1 MHIIYKSLSEYRTF
15 LILISAVLISTVV
28 HSQIEGDNLF
38 SSNQVVNIELD
49 FPQNDFWSQL
59 EDNYNN
65 MDINGSVYIP
75 ANLTLTDLTGTY
87 TFDSVGVRLKGNSSY
102 NHPGDKKS
110 FKIDF
115 NKFISGQNYD
125 GLKKLNF
132 GNGFKDPTFMREK
145 IFFDISRERGV
156 PCPRANFSTVT
167 FNGEP
172 WGFYTMV
179 EQIDDQFLDWRM
191 LDDEGNL
198 FKAGSNFGG
207 GDGEASL
214 EYLGTSQSLYESSYE
229 LKSNE
234 DANDWTDLIE
244 FTDFINNTS
253 ASEFETGLNDIL
265 DLGPYLSSAA
275 IDNLFG
281 NLDSYTQSARNYYIY
296 HNIGMGKWQW
306 IKWDGNE
313 AFGTYGFMGGLSP
326 SNLDIYYYA
335 FNRPLL
341 ERVFAIQSLKDQY
354 TSEVCLLLS
363 TVFQPDYLNPIIDE
377 MKELI
382 KEDVYADN
390 NKMFS
395 NSDFDINIETNLS
408 GGGGGPGPGGSIE
421 GLKSFIQERYNYLLT
436 AVDCEPFAGIT
447 AEGINDIS
455 IYPNPSDSKILIEGI
470 KTYPATIKI
479 KALNGVLIHS
489 ELIFNPAQYVDI
501 SHLTSNLYF
510 LELESQVIKL
520 IIK

>member
-1 MHIIYKSLSEYRTF
+1 
-15 LILISAVLISTVV
+15 
-28 HSQIEGDNLF
+28 
-38 SSNQVVNIELD
+38 
-49 FPQNDFWSQL
+49 
-59 EDNYNN
+59 
-65 MDINGSVYIP
+65 MDVNGSVYIP

-87 TFDSVGVRLKGNSSY
+87 TFDSVGVRLKGNSSFS
-102 NHPGDKKS
+102 HPGDKKS

-125 GLKKLNF
+125 GIKKLNF
-132 GNGFKDPTFMREK
+132 SNGFKDPTFMREK

-167 FNGEP
+167 YNGEP

-191 LDDEGNL
+191 LDDNGNL
-198 FKAGSNFGG
+198 FQAGSNFGG
-207 GDGEASL
+207 GDGEANL
-214 EYLGTSQSLYESSYE
+214 EYLGTSQSSYESSYE

-244 FTDFINNTS
+244 FIDFINNTS
-253 ASEFETGLNDIL
+253 TSEFETGLNNIL

-341 ERVFAIQSLKDQY
+341 ERVFASQALKDQY
-354 TSEVCLLLS
+354 TSEVCLLIS
-363 TVFQPDYLNPIIDE
+363 TVFNPDYLNPMIDDL
-377 MKELI
+377 KELI

-395 NSDFDINIETNLS
+395 NADFDTNIETNLS

-421 GLKSFIQERYNYLLT
+421 GLKSFIQERYNYLT
-436 AVDCEPFAGIT
+436 SAVDCEPFAGIT
-447 AEGINDIS
+447 AEKINDIS
-455 IYPNPSDSKILIEGI
+455 IYPNPSSSLITIKGI
-470 KTYPATIKI
+470 KSFPVQIEITGLSGALIK
-479 KALNGVLIHS
+479 S
-489 ELIFNPAQYVDI
+489 EVIYNSNQSIDI
-501 SHLTSNLYF
+501 SNLASQMYF
-510 LELESQVIKL
+510 LEVEGKIMKM
-520 IIK
+520 IIP

>member
-1 MHIIYKSLSEYRTF
+1 MIYTINNFHRILFVFLAIPFYSENLS
-15 LILISAVLISTVV
+15 A
-28 HSQIEGDNLF
+28 QIEGANLF
-38 SSNQVVNIELD
+38 SIDQVVNIELD
-49 FPQNDFWSQL
+49 FPQSDFWFQL
-59 EDNYNN
+59 EDNFDN
-65 MDINGSVYIP
+65 MDVNGSVYIP

-87 TFDSVGVRLKGNSSY
+87 TFDSVGVRLKGNSSFS
-102 NHPGDKKS
+102 HPGDKKS

-125 GLKKLNF
+125 GIKKLNF
-132 GNGFKDPTFMREK
+132 SNGFKDPTFMREK

-167 FNGEP
+167 YNGEP

-191 LDDEGNL
+191 LDDNGNL

-207 GDGEASL
+207 GDGEANL
-214 EYLGTSQSLYESSYE
+214 EYLGTSQSSYESSYE

-253 ASEFETGLNDIL
+253 ASEFETGLNNIL

-341 ERVFAIQSLKDQY
+341 ERVFASQALKDQY
-354 TSEVCLLLS
+354 TSEVCLLIS
-363 TVFQPDYLNPIIDE
+363 TVFNPDYLNPMIDDL
-377 MKELI
+377 KELI

-395 NSDFDINIETNLS
+395 NADFDTNIETNLS

-421 GLKSFIQERYNYLLT
+421 GLKSFIQERYNYLT
-436 AVDCEPFAGIT
+436 SAVDCEPFAGIT
-447 AEGINDIS
+447 AEKINDIS
-455 IYPNPSDSKILIEGI
+455 IYPNPSSSLITIKGI
-470 KTYPATIKI
+470 KSFPVQIEITGLSGALIK
-479 KALNGVLIHS
+479 S
-489 ELIFNPAQYVDI
+489 EVIYNSNQSIDI
-501 SHLTSNLYF
+501 SNLASQMYF
-510 LELESQVIKL
+510 LEVEGKIMKM
-520 IIK
+520 IIP

>member
-1 MHIIYKSLSEYRTF
+1 MIQIKSIFQRLLFIFLTTLFYSENLS
-15 LILISAVLISTVV
+15 A
-28 HSQIEGDNLF
+28 QIEGANLF
-38 SSNQVVNIELD
+38 SIDQVVNIELD
-49 FPQNDFWSQL
+49 FPQSDFWSQL
-59 EDNYNN
+59 EDNYTN
-65 MDINGSVYIP
+65 MDVNGSIYIP
-75 ANLTLTDLTGTY
+75 ANLTLTDVTGTY

-102 NHPGDKKS
+102 GHPGDKKS

-115 NKFISGQNYD
+115 NKYISGQNYD
-125 GLKKLNF
+125 GIKKLNF
-132 GNGFKDPTFMREK
+132 SNGFKDPTFMREK
-145 IFFDISRERGV
+145 IFFDISREHGV

-167 FNGEP
+167 YNGEP

-191 LDDEGNL
+191 LDDNGNL

-214 EYLGTSQSLYESSYE
+214 EYLGNAQSAYESSYE

-234 DANDWTDLIE
+234 NANDWSDLIE
-244 FTDFINNTS
+244 FIDFINNTS
-253 ASEFETGLNDIL
+253 DSEFETNLGSQM
-265 DLGPYLSSAA
+265 DLGPFLSSAA
-275 IDNLFG
+275 LDNLFG

-395 NSDFDINIETNLS
+395 NSDFDTNIETNLS

-489 ELIFNPAQYVDI
+489 EFIFNPAQYVDI

>member
-1 MHIIYKSLSEYRTF
+1 MIQIKSIFQRLLFIFLTTLFYSENLS
-15 LILISAVLISTVV
+15 A
-28 HSQIEGDNLF
+28 QIEGANLF
-38 SSNQVVNIELD
+38 SIDQVVNIELD
-49 FPQNDFWSQL
+49 FPQSDFWSQL
-59 EDNYNN
+59 EDNYTN
-65 MDINGSVYIP
+65 MDVNGSIYIP
-75 ANLTLTDLTGTY
+75 ANLTLTDVTGTY

-102 NHPGDKKS
+102 GHPGDKKS

-115 NKFISGQNYD
+115 NKYISGQNYD
-125 GLKKLNF
+125 GIKKLNF
-132 GNGFKDPTFMREK
+132 SNGFKDPTFMREK
-145 IFFDISRERGV
+145 IFFDISREHGV
-156 PCPRANFSTVT
+156 PCPRTNFSTVT
-167 FNGEP
+167 YNGEP

-191 LDDEGNL
+191 LDDNGNL

-214 EYLGTSQSLYESSYE
+214 EYLGNAQSAYESSYE

-234 DANDWTDLIE
+234 NANDWSDLIE
-244 FTDFINNTS
+244 FIDFINNTS
-253 ASEFETGLNDIL
+253 DSEFETNLGSQI
-265 DLGPYLSSAA
+265 DLGPFLSSAA
-275 IDNLFG
+275 LDNLFG

-395 NSDFDINIETNLS
+395 NSDFDTNIETNLS

-447 AEGINDIS
+447 AEEINDIS

-479 KALNGVLIHS
+479 KALNGVLIHA
-489 ELIFNPAQYVDI
+489 ELIYNTAQYVDI
-501 SHLTSNLYF
+501 SHLSPNLYF

-520 IIK
+520 IKK

>member
-191 LDDEGNL
+191 LDDDGNL

-214 EYLGTSQSLYESSYE
+214 EYLGTSQSSYESSYV

-395 NSDFDINIETNLS
+395 NSDFDTNIETNLS

>member
-1 MHIIYKSLSEYRTF
+1 
-15 LILISAVLISTVV
+15 
-28 HSQIEGDNLF
+28 
-38 SSNQVVNIELD
+38 
-49 FPQNDFWSQL
+49 
-59 EDNYNN
+59 
-65 MDINGSVYIP
+65 
-75 ANLTLTDLTGTY
+75 
-87 TFDSVGVRLKGNSSY
+87 
-102 NHPGDKKS
+102 
-110 FKIDF
+110 
-115 NKFISGQNYD
+115 
-125 GLKKLNF
+125 
-132 GNGFKDPTFMREK
+132 
-145 IFFDISRERGV
+145 
-156 PCPRANFSTVT
+156 
-167 FNGEP
+167 
-172 WGFYTMV
+172 
-179 EQIDDQFLDWRM
+179 
-191 LDDEGNL
+191 
-198 FKAGSNFGG
+198 
-207 GDGEASL
+207 
-214 EYLGTSQSLYESSYE
+214 
-229 LKSNE
+229 
-234 DANDWTDLIE
+234 
-244 FTDFINNTS
+244 
-253 ASEFETGLNDIL
+253 
-265 DLGPYLSSAA
+265 
-275 IDNLFG
+275 
-281 NLDSYTQSARNYYIY
+281 
-296 HNIGMGKWQW
+296 MGKWQW

-395 NSDFDINIETNLS
+395 NSDFDTNIETNLS

>member
-1 MHIIYKSLSEYRTF
+1 MIYKSLSEYRPI
-15 LILISAVLISTVV
+15 LILISAVLTSTVV

-49 FPQNDFWSQL
+49 FPQSDFWLQL
-59 EDNYNN
+59 EDNYDN
-65 MDINGSVYIP
+65 MDVNGSVYIP

-102 NHPGDKKS
+102 GHPGDKKS

-125 GLKKLNF
+125 GIKKLNF
-132 GNGFKDPTFMREK
+132 SNGFKDPTFMREK
-145 IFFDISRERGV
+145 IFFDISRERGI
-156 PCPRANFSTVT
+156 PCPRANFATVIY
-167 FNGEP
+167 NGEP
-172 WGFYTMV
+172 WGFYTMI

-191 LDDEGNL
+191 LDDDGNL

-214 EYLGTSQSLYESSYE
+214 EYIDAAQTSYESSYE

-234 DANDWTDLIE
+234 DANDWSDLIE
-244 FTDFINNTS
+244 LIDFINNTS
-253 ASEFETGLNDIL
+253 DNQFETGLNEIL

-275 IDNLFG
+275 LDNLFS

-341 ERVFAIQSLKDQY
+341 ERVFASQTLNDQY

-363 TVFQPDYLNPIIDE
+363 TVFKPDYLNPIIDE

-395 NSDFDINIETNLS
+395 NSDFDTNIETNLS
-408 GGGGGPGPGGSIE
+408 GGGGGGPGPGGSIE
-421 GLKSFIQERYNYLLT
+421 GLKSFIQERYNYLIS
-436 AVDCEPFAGIT
+436 AVDCEPYVGIES
-447 AEGINDIS
+447 ASLQELS
-455 IYPNPSDSKILIEGI
+455 IYPNPSSSLITIKGI
-470 KTYPATIKI
+470 KSFPAQIEITGP
-479 KALNGVLIHS
+479 NGVLIKS
-489 ELIFNPAQYVDI
+489 DLIYNSNQSIDI
-501 SHLTSNLYF
+501 SNMSPNLYF
-510 LELESQVIKL
+510 LKLEGQVLKL
-520 IIK
+520 TKN